1 MAYKTFGD
9 LSLQVQ
15 RELDIEDEE
24 FIQPQELIEYFN
36 SAVRL
41 VESEIIK
48 LGMRDKYLQTEAF
61 ISTVQGQKDY
71 TLPADIIENKIVK
84 LVYREPN
91 SVYQIDP
98 LKGEMAYEDEDALNQ
113 YNFGSGDNFYY
124 MLYKTGSDQKLRLVP
139 TPNRAVTN
147 AVRIVYFKDLN
158 RYVSDVTECDVP
170 DICYE
175 YILSYIRYRVYMKEP
190 HQNAG
195 PEQQMLG
202 SLLQLMRETIQGQV
216 VDTAMDVIDQD
227 LSHYGESS

>member
-48 LGMRDKYLQTEAF
+48 LGMRDAYLQTEAF

-71 TLPADIIENKIVK
+71 ALPANIIENKIVK
-84 LVYREPN
+84 LIYRE
-91 SVYQIDP
+91 SSTVYTIPP
-98 LKGEMAYEDEDALNQ
+98 LKGETSFEDEDSLNL
-113 YNFGSGDNFYY
+113 YSGGDNFYY
-124 MLYKTGSDQKLRLVP
+124 MIYKTGSDQKLRLVP
-139 TPNRAVTN
+139 TPGKSVTN
-147 AVRIVYFKDLN
+147 AVRIIYFKDLN

-175 YILSYIRYRVYMKEP
+175 YILSYVRYRVYMKEP
-190 HQNAG
+190 HANAG
-195 PEQQMLG
+195 PEQQMMG
-202 SLLQLMRETIQGQV
+202 SLLALMRETIQGQV
-216 VDTAMDVIDQD
+216 VDTAIDMIDQD